1 MPAAIVYF
9 NGSLQPVAGTAISP
23 ADPGFLYG
31 AGLFETIRIEKGRAL
46 FLAEHLQRLISS
58 ARRLGWHVPETS
70 GLPAALQHAIAANQV
85 TTGRGRLNFFQ
96 GCQGYNLMFTAE
108 NGLPYTPEDYRKGY
122 RAAIVTIR
130 RNQHSPLAGLKTMN
144 YLENILALAEA
155 RKKGAQEALLLNL
168 DGNLAEGS
176 RSNLFL
182 IQQDTLYTP
191 DLASGPLPG
200 LARARVLKLAAGLG
214 LAVKEEPLKAE
225 ALLAAGEAFLTNSL
239 MEILPLTWVDG
250 RPVGNGRPGPVT
262 TLLQARY
269 REEKFIDRTLN

>member
-1 MPAAIVYF
+1 MPAAIIYF
-9 NGSLQPVAGTAISP
+9 NGSLQPLAGTAISP

-46 FLAEHLQRLISS
+46 FLAEHLQRLTSS
-58 ARRLGWHVPETS
+58 ARRLGWPVPETS
-70 GLPAALQHAIAANQV
+70 GLPAAIQATIAANQV

-96 GCQGYNLMFTAE
+96 GGQGYNLMFTAE
-108 NGLPYTPEDYRKGY
+108 NGLPYTPEDYRKGC

-144 YLENILALAEA
+144 YLENLLALAEA
-155 RKKGAQEALLLNL
+155 RKKGAREALLLNL

-214 LAVKEEPLKAE
+214 LAVKEEPLKPE

-250 RPVGNGRPGPVT
+250 RAVGNGRPGPVT
-262 TLLQARY
+262 ALLQARY